1 MEFDNVEICFGIEK
15 DGHHG
20 QLIKISGQSYFAVI
34 VVMQTLSQ
42 KNAEF

>member
-1 MEFDNVEICFGIEK
+1 MLRYVLESEK

-20 QLIKISGQSYFAVI
+20 QLMKISGQSYFAVI
-34 VVMQTLSQ
+34 VVVQTLAT

>member
-1 MEFDNVEICFGIEK
+1 MLEYVLESKK

-20 QLIKISGQSYFAVI
+20 QSIKISGQSYFAVI
-34 VVMQTLSQ
+34 VVVQTLAT

>member
-1 MEFDNVEICFGIEK
+1 MLKYVLESEK

-20 QLIKISGQSYFAVI
+20 QSTKFSGQAYLAVI
-34 VVMQTLSQ
+34 VVMQTLVP